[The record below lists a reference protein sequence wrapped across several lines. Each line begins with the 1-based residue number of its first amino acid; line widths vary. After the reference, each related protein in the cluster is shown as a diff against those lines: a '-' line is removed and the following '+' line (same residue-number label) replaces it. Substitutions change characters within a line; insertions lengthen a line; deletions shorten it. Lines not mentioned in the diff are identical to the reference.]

1 MKEIGEYLK
10 NRRLELGISLDEAE
24 QYLKIRKKYL
34 VGIEEGDESI
44 LPGRTYFIGYLR
56 NYANYLEADQGY
68 IDQLLGET
76 KQAPKTSGKEQEQ
89 GQEQGQE
96 QEPVEK
102 IPKRKRTGKYF
113 SPEKT
118 IYHPKREKRNISYI
132 PFIKIVAIIILL
144 GVGIFIVNQ
153 FFNRTKEPSMPVNNN
168 EENIIESTENE
179 QKTIEQELTE
189 MAEENLQKEEIEES
203 SSAVL
208 LEPLPE
214 YKPIRVVA
222 QEPAWVKIIDD
233 DDQILFESLIVSTEE
248 ISIKSEGTVSLLTSS
263 TDNISVFYDDEEIE
277 AQPTDNYRL
286 MYYQIIANNENN

>member
-34 VGIEEGDESI
+34 VGIEEGNESI

-56 NYANYLEADQGY
+56 NYANYLEADQEY
-68 IDQLLGET
+68 VDQLLGET
-76 KQAPKTSGKEQEQ
+76 KQGPKTSE
-89 GQEQGQE
+89 QE
-96 QEPVEK
+96 QEPVET
-102 IPKRKRTGKYF
+102 IQKRKRTGKYF
-113 SPEKT
+113 SPEKSK
-118 IYHPKREKRNISYI
+118 YRPKREKRNINYI
-132 PFIKIVAIIILL
+132 PFIKIVAIIIVL
-144 GVGIFIVNQ
+144 GGGIFIVNQ
-153 FFNRTKEPSMPVNNN
+153 FLNRTEQPSIPVNNN

-203 SSAVL
+203 STGIL

-214 YKPIRVVA
+214 YKPIKVVA
-222 QEPAWVKIIDD
+222 QEPAWVKIMD
-233 DDQILFESLIVSTEE
+233 DDQILFESLILSTEE
-248 ISIKSEGTVSLLTSS
+248 IIIKSEGMISLLTSS
-263 TDNISVFYDDEEIE
+263 NDDISVFYGDEEIE

-286 MYYQIIANNENN
+286 MSYQIIANNENN

>member
-10 NRRLELGISLDEAE
+10 NRRLELGISLDEVE

-34 VGIEEGDESI
+34 VGIEEGNENI

-56 NYANYLEADQGY
+56 NYANYLEADQEY
-68 IDQLLGET
+68 IDQLLVKT
-76 KQAPKTSGKEQEQ
+76 KQAPKTSEK
-89 GQEQGQE
+89 E
-96 QEPVEK
+96 QEPVET

-113 SPEKT
+113 SPDKSK
-118 IYHPKREKRNISYI
+118 YRPRREKRNISYI
-132 PFIKIVAIIILL
+132 PYIKIVAIIILL
-144 GVGIFIVNQ
+144 GGGIFLVNQ
-153 FFNRTKEPSMPVNNN
+153 FFNRTEQPSIPVNNH

-203 SSAVL
+203 PTGVL

-222 QEPAWVKIIDD
+222 QEPAWVKIMDD
-233 DDQILFESLIVSTEE
+233 DDQILFESLMLSTEE
-248 ISIKSEGTVSLLTSS
+248 INIKSEGTVSLFTSS
-263 TDNISVFYDDEEIE
+263 TDNISVFYDDEEVE

>member
-34 VGIEEGDESI
+34 VGIEEGNESI

-56 NYANYLEADQGY
+56 NYANYLEADQEY
-68 IDQLLGET
+68 VDQLLGET
-76 KQAPKTSGKEQEQ
+76 KQEPKTSEQEQ
-89 GQEQGQE
+89 ES
-96 QEPVEK
+96 VETK
-102 IPKRKRTGKYF
+102 QKRKRTGKYF
-113 SPEKT
+113 SPEKSK
-118 IYHPKREKRNISYI
+118 YRPKREKRNINYI
-132 PFIKIVAIIILL
+132 PFIKIVAIIIVL
-144 GVGIFIVNQ
+144 GGGIFIVNQ
-153 FFNRTKEPSMPVNNN
+153 FLNRTEQPSIPVNNN

-203 SSAVL
+203 SSGIL

-222 QEPAWVKIIDD
+222 QEPAWVKIMDD
-233 DDQILFESLIVSTEE
+233 DDQILFESLILSTEE
-248 ISIKSEGTVSLLTSS
+248 ITIKSEGMISLLTSS
-263 TDNISVFYDDEEIE
+263 NDDITVFYGDEEIE

-286 MYYQIIANNENN
+286 MSYQILANNENN

>member
-34 VGIEEGDESI
+34 VGIEEGNEKI

-56 NYANYLEADQGY
+56 NYANYLEADQEY
-68 IDQLLGET
+68 IDQLLLET
-76 KQAPKTSGKEQEQ
+76 KQVPKTSEK
-89 GQEQGQE
+89 E
-96 QEPVEK
+96 QEPVEA
-102 IPKRKRTGKYF
+102 IPKRKKTGKYF
-113 SPEKT
+113 SPEKSK
-118 IYHPKREKRNISYI
+118 YRPKREKRNISYI
-132 PFIKIVAIIILL
+132 PFTKIVAIIIVL
-144 GVGIFIVNQ
+144 GGSIFIVSQ
-153 FFNRTKEPSMPVNNN
+153 FLNRIEQPSIPVNNN

-189 MAEENLQKEEIEES
+189 MAEENLQKEEIEKS
-203 SSAVL
+203 PTGFL

-222 QEPAWVKIIDD
+222 QEPAWVKIMDD
-233 DDQILFESLIVSTEE
+233 DDQILFESLILSTEE
-248 ISIKSEGTVSLLTSS
+248 INIKSEGTVSLFTSS
-263 TDNISVFYDDEEIE
+263 TDNIRVFYDDEEVE

>member
-34 VGIEEGDESI
+34 VGIEEGNESI

-56 NYANYLEADQGY
+56 NYANYLEADQEY
-68 IDQLLGET
+68 VDQLLGET
-76 KQAPKTSGKEQEQ
+76 KQAPKTSEQEQ
-89 GQEQGQE
+89 ES
-96 QEPVEK
+96 VETK
-102 IPKRKRTGKYF
+102 QKRKRTGKYF
-113 SPEKT
+113 SPEKSK
-118 IYHPKREKRNISYI
+118 YRPKREKRNMNYI
-132 PFIKIVAIIILL
+132 PFIKIVAIIIVL
-144 GVGIFIVNQ
+144 GGGIFIVNQ
-153 FFNRTKEPSMPVNNN
+153 FLNRTEQPSIPVNNN

-203 SSAVL
+203 STGIL

-214 YKPIRVVA
+214 YKPIKVVA
-222 QEPAWVKIIDD
+222 QEPAWVKIMD
-233 DDQILFESLIVSTEE
+233 DDQILFESLILSTEE
-248 ISIKSEGTVSLLTSS
+248 IIIKSEGMISLLTSS
-263 TDNISVFYDDEEIE
+263 NDHITVFYGDEEIE

-286 MYYQIIANNENN
+286 MSYQIIANNENN

>member
-34 VGIEEGDESI
+34 VGIEEGNENI

-56 NYANYLEADQGY
+56 NYANYLEADQEY
-68 IDQLLGET
+68 VDQLLGET
-76 KQAPKTSGKEQEQ
+76 KQGPKTSE
-89 GQEQGQE
+89 QE
-96 QEPVEK
+96 QEPVET
-102 IPKRKRTGKYF
+102 IQKRKRTGKYF
-113 SPEKT
+113 SPEKSK
-118 IYHPKREKRNISYI
+118 YRPRREKRNMNYI
-132 PFIKIVAIIILL
+132 PFIKIVIIIILL
-144 GVGIFIVNQ
+144 GGGIFIVNQ
-153 FFNRTKEPSMPVNNN
+153 FFNRTEQTSVPVNNN
-168 EENIIESTENE
+168 EEKIIENTVNE

-203 SSAVL
+203 STGIL

-214 YKPIRVVA
+214 YKPIKVVA
-222 QEPAWVKIIDD
+222 QEPAWVKIMDD
-233 DDQILFESLIVSTEE
+233 DDQILFESLILSTEE
-248 ISIKSEGTVSLLTSS
+248 VTIKSEGTVSLFTSS
-263 TDNISVFYDDEEIE
+263 TDNISVFYDDEEVE

>member
-34 VGIEEGDESI
+34 VGIEEGNEKI

-56 NYANYLEADQGY
+56 NYANYLEADQEY
-68 IDQLLGET
+68 IDQLLLET
-76 KQAPKTSGKEQEQ
+76 KQVPKTSEKE
-89 GQEQGQE
+89 QE
-96 QEPVEK
+96 QEPVEA
-102 IPKRKRTGKYF
+102 IPKRKKTGKYF
-113 SPEKT
+113 SPEKSK
-118 IYHPKREKRNISYI
+118 YRPKREKRNISYI
-132 PFIKIVAIIILL
+132 PFTKIVAIIIVL
-144 GVGIFIVNQ
+144 GGSIFIVSQ
-153 FFNRTKEPSMPVNNN
+153 FLNRIEQPSIPVNNN

-203 SSAVL
+203 PTGFL

-222 QEPAWVKIIDD
+222 QEPAWVKIMDN
-233 DDQILFESLIVSTEE
+233 DDQILFESLILSTEE
-248 ISIKSEGTVSLLTSS
+248 INIKSEGTVSLFTSS
-263 TDNISVFYDDEEIE
+263 TDNIRVFYDDEEVE

>member
-34 VGIEEGDESI
+34 VGIEEGNEKI

-56 NYANYLEADQGY
+56 NYANYLEADQEY
-68 IDQLLGET
+68 IDQLLVET
-76 KQAPKTSGKEQEQ
+76 KQAPKTSEKEQE
-89 GQEQGQE
+89 QE
-96 QEPVEK
+96 QEPVET
-102 IPKRKRTGKYF
+102 IPKRKKTGKYF
-113 SPEKT
+113 SPEKSK
-118 IYHPKREKRNISYI
+118 YRPKREKRNISYI
-132 PFIKIVAIIILL
+132 PFIKIIAIIIVL
-144 GVGIFIVNQ
+144 GGGIFIVNQ
-153 FFNRTKEPSMPVNNN
+153 FLNRTEQPSIPVNNN

-203 SSAVL
+203 STDVL

-233 DDQILFESLIVSTEE
+233 DDQLLFESLILSTEE
-248 ISIKSEGTVSLLTSS
+248 ITIKSEGMVSLFTSS
-263 TDNISVFYDDEEIE
+263 TDNISVFYDDEEVK

>member
-34 VGIEEGDESI
+34 VGIEEGNEKI

-56 NYANYLEADQGY
+56 NYANYLEADQEY
-68 IDQLLGET
+68 IDQLLVET
-76 KQAPKTSGKEQEQ
+76 KQAPKTSEKEQE
-89 GQEQGQE
+89 QE
-96 QEPVEK
+96 QEPVET
-102 IPKRKRTGKYF
+102 IPKRKKTGKYF
-113 SPEKT
+113 SPEKSK
-118 IYHPKREKRNISYI
+118 YRPKREKRNISYI
-132 PFIKIVAIIILL
+132 PFIKIVAIIIVL
-144 GVGIFIVNQ
+144 GGGIFIVNQ
-153 FFNRTKEPSMPVNNN
+153 FLNRTEQPSIPVNNN
-168 EENIIESTENE
+168 EEIIIESTENE

-203 SSAVL
+203 STDVL

-233 DDQILFESLIVSTEE
+233 DDQLLFESLILSTEE
-248 ISIKSEGTVSLLTSS
+248 ITIKSEGMVSLFTSS
-263 TDNISVFYDDEEIE
+263 TDNISVFYDDEEVE

>member
-34 VGIEEGDESI
+34 VGIEEGNENI

-56 NYANYLEADQGY
+56 NYANYLEADQEY

-76 KQAPKTSGKEQEQ
+76 KQGPKTSE
-89 GQEQGQE
+89 QE
-96 QEPVEK
+96 QEPVET

-113 SPEKT
+113 SPEKSK
-118 IYHPKREKRNISYI
+118 YRPRREKRNMNYI
-132 PFIKIVAIIILL
+132 PCIKIVIIIILL
-144 GVGIFIVNQ
+144 GGGIFIVNQ
-153 FFNRTKEPSMPVNNN
+153 FFNRTEQTSVPVNNN

-203 SSAVL
+203 STGIL

-222 QEPAWVKIIDD
+222 QEPAWVKIMDD
-233 DDQILFESLIVSTEE
+233 DDQILFESLILSTEE
-248 ISIKSEGTVSLLTSS
+248 ITIKSEGMISLLTSS
-263 TDNISVFYDDEEIE
+263 NDDITVFYGDEEIE

-286 MYYQIIANNENN
+286 MSYQIIANNENN

>member
-1 MKEIGEYLK
+1 MKEIGKYLK

-34 VGIEEGDESI
+34 VGIEEGNENI

-56 NYANYLEADQGY
+56 NYANYLEADQEY

-76 KQAPKTSGKEQEQ
+76 KQVPKTSEKV
-89 GQEQGQE
+89 QE
-96 QEPVEK
+96 QEPVET

-113 SPEKT
+113 SPDKSK
-118 IYHPKREKRNISYI
+118 YRPRREKRNISYI
-132 PFIKIVAIIILL
+132 PYIKIVAIIILL
-144 GVGIFIVNQ
+144 GGGIFLVNQ
-153 FFNRTKEPSMPVNNN
+153 FFNRTEQPSIPVNNN

-189 MAEENLQKEEIEES
+189 MAEENLQKDKIEES
-203 SSAVL
+203 SAGVL

-222 QEPAWVKIIDD
+222 QEPAWVRIMDD
-233 DDQILFESLIVSTEE
+233 NEQILFESLILSTEE
-248 ISIKSEGTVSLLTSS
+248 ITIKSEGTLSLLTSA
-263 TDNISVFYDDEEIE
+263 TDNISVFYDDEEVE
-277 AQPTDNYRL
+277 AKPTDNYRL
-286 MYYQIIANNENN
+286 MYYQIIGNNKNN